1 MYICYLIKYSG
12 EKLPPLYI
20 GSTSM
25 ENLKNGYRGSV
36 TSIKYGEI
44 FKEELKN
51 NPHLFEYEVLSEHE
65 TRASALEV
73 ELTKQ
78 IEFGV
83 VKSLDY
89 FNEALASVNG
99 MFGRDVSGD
108 SNPMYGNVHSEESKK
123 KMSIKRGNK
132 KRYDVTETHREI
144 ISKAHKGK
152 KVSENTKSLI
162 SENRKGKNCGN
173 DNHMY
178 GKHHT
183 EETIKKLS
191 EARLGKKAS
200 DETRKKISEAR
211 LGKKASDETR
221 KKISEAGMGRIVTK
235 ATRDKLSKAMT
246 GKKISEETKKKISE
260 SNTGKKMSEDAIN
273 NYKKSRIGMKYKES
287 ECPHCGKVGGG
298 GNMMRYHFDNCKLNN
313 K

>member
-83 VKSLDY
+83 VESSDY

-108 SNPMYGNVHSEESKK
+108 SNPMYGKAHSEESKK

-200 DETRKKISEAR
+200 DETRKKISEA
-211 LGKKASDETR
+211 
-221 KKISEAGMGRIVTK
+221 GMGRIVTK
-235 ATRDKLSKAMT
+235 VTRDKLSKAMT

-298 GNMMRYHFDNCKLNN
+298 GNMTRYHFDNCKLKN